1 MAQATRYGQL
11 TFSDHVENAL
21 REGAMWTVMC
31 VAVYLALALMSY
43 SPTDPGWSSVG
54 ESMTVSNAGGPTGA
68 LFADIAFYLVGFFA
82 HLLPFMLAWS
92 AWTVFRGHGEEPTQR
107 VWLLLLRW
115 FGFAVVLAAGCG
127 YFSLHVGTFG
137 LKLPNGAGGGLGL
150 LVSSL
155 MLERFNAPGTDVLL
169 TGALAVSLML
179 FLGFS
184 LLRLIDNF
192 GSMVINSGG
201 RGWSFLTGLLSKR
214 AAAPASAPAPTPA
227 PPPPA
232 VVEVPI
238 AAGLPPNLNLLNPA
252 EVSAAPP
259 TAPLSDVVA
268 AAATLKKIVTAGAA
282 PTPAPEPAP
291 PVVAAPPPVKAGRP
305 NLELLSASPAA
316 KVELSADQIEELSC
330 AVEMH
335 CAELGVTVRVVAVYP
350 GPVVTLFELQL
361 PPDLKTPK
369 LAGLMPKLAL
379 ALDVVG
385 VRLVEM
391 APGNAVIG
399 IEIPNQQRERIGLRT
414 LLAAPE
420 YQETLAPLAVA
431 SGQNIAG
438 LPVVL
443 DLARQPHLLLAGMS
457 GSGKT
462 TALNA
467 LLISLLYKSGP
478 KMLRLVLIDVQ
489 QRSLVAY
496 AGIPHLLTPVIDAP
510 LPASRMLRWCADE
523 MERRFRVMAKLGVRN
538 LISYNRM
545 IAEAQV
551 AGAQILDPTAPD
563 TTAPEAVP
571 RLHYLP
577 YVVVVIAELADVLAA
592 TTYTVAVLTQLAQK
606 ARAAGIH
613 LVLATAFPQPEVLPE
628 SLCRHLPARLALQ
641 VSSRAESRLVLEQA
655 GAEDL
660 LGAGD
665 MLYLAPNSNVPQ
677 RVHGAFV
684 SADEVAQVT
693 AFLRQQAPA
702 LPPSGALALPDLT
715 LEPATVESLDPLFA
729 EVVAQVRTTQRASLP
744 SLQRHF
750 KISYQ
755 RAVRLLETL
764 EQRGIV
770 GAVEANGSHRVLPP
784 AADD

>member
-31 VAVYLALALMSY
+31 VAVYLALSLMSY

-54 ESMTVSNAGGPTGA
+54 ESMAVSNAGGPTGA
-68 LFADIAFYLVGFFA
+68 IFADIAFYLVGFFA

-184 LLRLIDNF
+184 LLRLIDAF
-192 GSMVINSGG
+192 GSMVLDNVG
-201 RGWSFLTGLLSKR
+201 RGWSFLTGLFSKR
-214 AAAPASAPAPTPA
+214 PTAAPAPAPAPA
-227 PPPPA
+227 PPPAA

-252 EVSAAPP
+252 EAPAASP
-259 TAPLSDVVA
+259 TAPLSDVAA

-282 PTPAPEPAP
+282 LTPAPEPAP
-291 PVVAAPPPVKAGRP
+291 PVAAALPPVKPGRP
-305 NLELLSASPAA
+305 SLELLSASPAT

-379 ALDVVG
+379 ALGVVG

-431 SGQNIAG
+431 IGQNIAG

-443 DLARQPHLLLAGMS
+443 DLARQPHLLLAGMT
-457 GSGKT
+457 GAGKT
-462 TALNA
+462 SALHA

-496 AGIPHLLTPVIDAP
+496 AEIPHLLTPVIDAP

-545 IAEAQV
+545 IAEAQD

-613 LVLATAFPQPEVLPE
+613 LVLATASPQPEVLPE
-628 SLCRHLPARLALQ
+628 PLCRHLPARLALQ

-684 SADEVAQVT
+684 SAEEVAQVT

-702 LPPSGALALPDLT
+702 LPLSGALALPDLT
-715 LEPATVESLDPLFA
+715 LELETAAALDPLFA

-770 GAVEANGSHRVLPP
+770 GAAAPNGSHRVLPP
-784 AADD
+784 AEDD